1 MGHYLSNRDV
11 LCPVKVEKRLS
22 EMNWITLLQ
31 RMAPE
36 MLPMMES
43 RHKILRQI
51 RLLQPVGR
59 RLLADTLQSTER
71 VIRREVDFLREQRL
85 IDSNRAGMFIT
96 AEGEEVMAAFHSF
109 WKETDGIGA
118 LEEEA
123 AKRLGIQRVSIVPG
137 NSDESEWVREELSR
151 HAAGELFQS
160 LTEDAV
166 VAVAG
171 GSSVARMANY
181 LPASHLD
188 GVILVPA
195 RGALGE
201 EVDLEANTIAARMA
215 GKLGVSH
222 RLLHIPDIMDEEVQR
237 NVKRDPAI
245 SNVLELISHARLL
258 VHGIGE
264 AEEMSRRRGLN
275 QEILRILKERKA
287 VSEVFGYYFNRSGEL
302 VYRMSTMGM
311 QMESVQKIDSVL
323 AVAGGKS
330 KAEAILSYIENRR
343 NYTLVTDEAAI
354 REVLV
359 LLDTIR

>member
-1 MGHYLSNRDV
+1 
-11 LCPVKVEKRLS
+11 LS
-22 EMNWITLLQ
+22 EINWITLLH

-36 MLPMMES
+36 TLPIMES
-43 RHKILRQI
+43 RYKILRQI

-59 RLLADTLQSTER
+59 RMLADTLQNTER

-96 AEGEEVMAAFHSF
+96 AEGEEIMAAFHSF
-109 WKETDGIGA
+109 WKEADGIGS

-123 AKRLGIQRVSIVPG
+123 ARRLGIRRVSIVPG

-151 HAAGELFQS
+151 HAAGELFHS
-160 LTEDAV
+160 LVEDTV

-181 LPASHLD
+181 LPLSHLN
-188 GVILVPA
+188 GVVFVPA

-215 GKLGVSH
+215 AKLGVSH
-222 RLLHIPDIMDEEVQR
+222 RLLHIPDVMDEEVQR

-245 SNVLELISHARLL
+245 SNVLQLIGSARLL

-264 AEEMSRRRGLN
+264 AVEMSRRRGLN

-287 VSEVFGYYFNRSGEL
+287 VSEVFGYYFNRSGEM

-311 QMESVQKIDSVL
+311 PMKSVQKIDSVL
-323 AVAGGKS
+323 AIAGGKS
-330 KAEAILSYIENRR
+330 KAEAILSYIENRG

-354 REVLV
+354 REVLA